1 MIDKFL
7 EYLAVEKRYS
17 PNTIKSYGKD
27 LDDFQKFYWETEGDS
42 NISKATK
49 KIVRNFMMKLSTSEI
64 SKRSINRKLS
74 SLRGFYLFLLKI
86 GEIEVS
92 PMETVKS
99 LKFNAEKQMPF
110 SEEEMEKL
118 RTIMEQ
124 DAVSLLDRLV
134 VETLYQTGMR
144 REELCNL
151 EYSAI
156 DFHKKEMKVLGKGNK
171 MRIIP
176 FSNQLSESF
185 QLYIKE
191 RNPLLESEKYFF
203 VTEKGKKMTG
213 MFVYSIVKSYLS
225 LVTLK
230 KKRSPH
236 ILRHS
241 FATHTLNN
249 GAEISKI
256 KKILGHQSIASTQ
269 GYTDVDI
276 NQLKKVFNS
285 THPRAN
291 RKEKE

>member
-191 RNPLLESEKYFF
+191 RNPLPGSEKYFF

>member
-49 KIVRNFMMKLSTSEI
+49 KIVRNFMMKLSTSEM

-92 PMETVKS
+92 PMETIKS

-110 SEEEMEKL
+110 SEEEMGKL

-156 DFHKKEMKVLGKGNK
+156 DFHKKEMKVVGKGNK

-191 RNPLLESEKYFF
+191 RNPLSESEKYFF

>member
-27 LDDFQKFYWETEGDS
+27 LDDFQKFYWETESDS

-49 KIVRNFMMKLSTSEI
+49 KIVRNFMMKLSTSEM

-156 DFHKKEMKVLGKGNK
+156 DFHKKEMKVVGKGNK

-191 RNPLLESEKYFF
+191 RNPLPESEKYFF

>member
-49 KIVRNFMMKLSTSEI
+49 KIVRNFMMKLSTSEM

-156 DFHKKEMKVLGKGNK
+156 DFHKKEMKVVGKGNK

-191 RNPLLESEKYFF
+191 RNPLPESEKYFF

>member
-49 KIVRNFMMKLSTSEI
+49 KIVRNFMMKLSTSEM

-191 RNPLLESEKYFF
+191 RNPLPESEKYFF

>member
-27 LDDFQKFYWETEGDS
+27 LDDFQKFYWEAEGDS

-49 KIVRNFMMKLSTSEI
+49 KIVRNFMMKLSTSEM

-92 PMETVKS
+92 PMGTIKS

-156 DFHKKEMKVLGKGNK
+156 DFHKKEMKVVGKGNK

-191 RNPLLESEKYFF
+191 RNPLPESEKYFF

>member
-185 QLYIKE
+185 QLYIEE
-191 RNPLLESEKYFF
+191 RNPLPGSEKYFF

>member
-191 RNPLLESEKYFF
+191 RNPLPESEKYFF

>member
-49 KIVRNFMMKLSTSEI
+49 KIVRNFMMKLSTSEM

-92 PMETVKS
+92 PMGTIKS

-156 DFHKKEMKVLGKGNK
+156 DFHKKEMKVVGKGNK

-191 RNPLLESEKYFF
+191 RNPLPESEKYFF

>member
-49 KIVRNFMMKLSTSEI
+49 KIVRNFMMKLSTSEM

-92 PMETVKS
+92 PMETIKS

-110 SEEEMEKL
+110 SEEEMRKL

-124 DAVSLLDRLV
+124 NAVSLLDILV

-191 RNPLLESEKYFF
+191 RNPLPESEKYFF

>member
-17 PNTIKSYGKD
+17 LNTIKSYGKD

-49 KIVRNFMMKLSTSEI
+49 KIVRNFMMKLSTSEM

-176 FSNQLSESF
+176 FSNQLSEGF

-191 RNPLLESEKYFF
+191 RNPLPESEKYFF

>member
-86 GEIEVS
+86 REIEVS

-191 RNPLLESEKYFF
+191 RNPLPESEKYFF

>member
-49 KIVRNFMMKLSTSEI
+49 KIVRNFMMKLSTSEM

-86 GEIEVS
+86 GEIENS
-92 PMETVKS
+92 PMETIKS

-110 SEEEMEKL
+110 SEEEMESL

-124 DAVSLLDRLV
+124 NTVSLLDRLV

-156 DFHKKEMKVLGKGNK
+156 DFYKKEMKVLGKGNK

-191 RNPLLESEKYFF
+191 RNPLPESEKYFF
-203 VTEKGKKMTG
+203 VTAKGKKMTG

>member
-49 KIVRNFMMKLSTSEI
+49 KIVRNFMMKLSTSEM

-124 DAVSLLDRLV
+124 NAVSLLDILV

-176 FSNQLSESF
+176 FSNQLSEGF

-191 RNPLLESEKYFF
+191 RNPLPESEKYFF

>member
-176 FSNQLSESF
+176 FSNQISEGF
-185 QLYIKE
+185 QLYIEE
-191 RNPLLESEKYFF
+191 RNPLPGSEKYFF

>member
-49 KIVRNFMMKLSTSEI
+49 KIVRNFMMKLSTSEV

-86 GEIEVS
+86 GEIENS
-92 PMETVKS
+92 PMETIKS

-110 SEEEMEKL
+110 SEEEMESL

-124 DAVSLLDRLV
+124 NTVSLLDRLV

-156 DFHKKEMKVLGKGNK
+156 DFYKKEMKVLGKGNK

-191 RNPLLESEKYFF
+191 RNPLPESEKYFF
-203 VTEKGKKMTG
+203 VTAKGKKMTG

-291 RKEKE
+291 IKEKE

>member
-86 GEIEVS
+86 REIEVS

-144 REELCNL
+144 REEFCNL

-191 RNPLLESEKYFF
+191 RNPLPESEKYFF

-276 NQLKKVFNS
+276 NQLKNVFNS

>member
-176 FSNQLSESF
+176 FSNQLSEGF

-191 RNPLLESEKYFF
+191 RNPLPGSEKYFF

>member
-49 KIVRNFMMKLSTSEI
+49 KIVRNFMMKLSTSEM

-92 PMETVKS
+92 PMETIKS

-110 SEEEMEKL
+110 SEEEMGKL

-124 DAVSLLDRLV
+124 NAVSLLDRLV

-156 DFHKKEMKVLGKGNK
+156 DFHKKEMKVVGKGNK

-191 RNPLLESEKYFF
+191 RNPLSESEKYFF

>member
-99 LKFNAEKQMPF
+99 LKFNTEKQMPF

-191 RNPLLESEKYFF
+191 RNPLPESEKYFF

>member
-27 LDDFQKFYWETEGDS
+27 LDDFQKFYWETESDS

-191 RNPLLESEKYFF
+191 RNPLPESEKYFF

>member
-49 KIVRNFMMKLSTSEI
+49 KIVRNFMMKLSTSEM

-92 PMETVKS
+92 PMETIKS

-110 SEEEMEKL
+110 SEEEMGKL

-124 DAVSLLDRLV
+124 NTVSLLDRLV

-156 DFHKKEMKVLGKGNK
+156 DFHKKEMKVVGKGNK

-191 RNPLLESEKYFF
+191 RNPLSESEKYFF

>member
-17 PNTIKSYGKD
+17 LNTIKSYGKD

-191 RNPLLESEKYFF
+191 RNPLPESEKYFF

>member
-92 PMETVKS
+92 PMETIKS

-134 VETLYQTGMR
+134 VETLYQTGIR

-191 RNPLLESEKYFF
+191 RNPLPESEKYFF

-276 NQLKKVFNS
+276 NQLKKVFNN

>member
-124 DAVSLLDRLV
+124 DAVSLLGRLV

-156 DFHKKEMKVLGKGNK
+156 DFHKKEMKVVGKGNK

-191 RNPLLESEKYFF
+191 RNPLPESEKYFF
-203 VTEKGKKMTG
+203 VTAKGKKMTG

>member
-156 DFHKKEMKVLGKGNK
+156 DFHKKEMKVVGKGNK

-191 RNPLLESEKYFF
+191 RNPLPESEKYFF

>member
-92 PMETVKS
+92 PMETIKS

-156 DFHKKEMKVLGKGNK
+156 DFHKKEMKVVGKGNK

-191 RNPLLESEKYFF
+191 RNPLPESEKYFF

>member
-49 KIVRNFMMKLSTSEI
+49 KIVRNFMMKLSTSEM

-124 DAVSLLDRLV
+124 DAVSLLGRLV

-156 DFHKKEMKVLGKGNK
+156 DFHKKEMKVVGKGNK

-191 RNPLLESEKYFF
+191 RNPLPESEKYFF

>member
-42 NISKATK
+42 NISRATK

-203 VTEKGKKMTG
+203 LTEKGKKMTG

-269 GYTDVDI
+269 GYTDIDI

>member
-42 NISKATK
+42 NISRATK

-176 FSNQLSESF
+176 FSNQLSEGF

-191 RNPLLESEKYFF
+191 RNPLPESEKYFF

>member
-49 KIVRNFMMKLSTSEI
+49 KIVRNFMMKLSTSEM

-92 PMETVKS
+92 PMETIKS

-110 SEEEMEKL
+110 SEEEMGKL

-191 RNPLLESEKYFF
+191 RNPLPESEKYFF

>member
-191 RNPLLESEKYFF
+191 RNPLLGSEKYFF

>member
-42 NISKATK
+42 NISRATK

-176 FSNQLSESF
+176 FSNQLSEGF

-191 RNPLLESEKYFF
+191 RNPLPGSEKYFF

>member
-42 NISKATK
+42 NISRATK

-92 PMETVKS
+92 PMGTVKS